1 MDIKYFK
8 LATLF
13 ATGLFFAFLVT
24 ADYGYE
30 IENAVFLYPIS
41 LVVIWGSYFIMK
53 EEEEEDGKGSSKTM
67 TSTDKEVKEALV
79 WTIVLILSLA
89 IILIAVV

>member
-13 ATGLFFAFLVT
+13 ATGLFLAFLVT

-30 IENAVFLYPIS
+30 KENAVFLYPIS
-41 LVVIWGSYFIMK
+41 LVVIWGTYFILK
-53 EEEEEDGKGSSKTM
+53 KKPS
-67 TSTDKEVKEALV
+67 
-79 WTIVLILSLA
+79 
-89 IILIAVV
+89 